1 MAIYLKTFEEI
12 ELLKEVGHIVRA
24 TFKEISHHIKPGVTP
39 LKLDRIA
46 FEFIQKSGASPIW
59 QKAQDLNK
67 NSSWSI
73 IVRVNGVI
81 LDGILNEE
89 VALQEG
95 DIVKIDCGVEK
106 WGFNA
111 KACYTFG
118 VGNLTLEASH
128 LIAQAKKSLDLGISK
143 IKVGLRTGDVASA
156 IKGELQARGY
166 SLMGDIFGHGIGREI
181 VEDPIIPITLPQ
193 GKGPQI
199 KVGMALTLG
208 AMISS
213 KKDEA
218 SYQKGELQKTSQK
231 PLVAEVLHTIIVG
244 PKGAEVL
251 T

>member
-24 TFKEISHHIKPGVTP
+24 TFKEISHHIKPGASL

-46 FEFIQKSGASPIW
+46 GQFIQKSGASPIW
-59 QKAQDLNK
+59 MKAKELNK
-67 NSSWSI
+67 TSFRC
-73 IVRVNGVI
+73 IVVSVNGLF
-81 LDGILNEE
+81 LDSLEE
-89 VALQEG
+89 VHLKEG

-106 WGFNA
+106 LGFNA

-118 VGNLTLEASH
+118 VGNLSLEASN
-128 LIAQAKKSLDLGISK
+128 LIAEAKKSLDLGISN
-143 IKVGLRTGDVASA
+143 IKVGLRTGDVVSA
-156 IKGELQARGY
+156 IKSEAQARGF
-166 SLMGDIFGHGIGREI
+166 SLLGDILGHGIGREI

-193 GKGPQI
+193 GKGAQI

-213 KKDEA
+213 KKNQA
-218 SYQKGELQKTSQK
+218 SYQKGELQK
-231 PLVAEVLHTIIVG
+231 PLVSEALHTIIVG
-244 PKGAEVL
+244 SKGAEVL